1 MSWEARPGVPEGR
14 EGRPSRLSPGSPQ
27 SAQVRALV
35 SGSKSLRNGA
45 CAPTP
50 SIRSTMLC

>member
-14 EGRPSRLSPGSPQ
+14 EGRRSRLSPGSPQ
-27 SAQVRALV
+27 SAQLRALA

-45 CAPTP
+45 CAATP